1 MECHVLS
8 TEKNVM
14 LYKIVDELPI
24 QKSMDIFNLDD
35 DNLIEVLLGSFNDTV
50 SDLNPIVWSRIV
62 NDNSTTD
69 SIDTVV
75 NRLDY
80 GAYGLANSE
89 GRGPITVLKYNQNAK
104 TTISI
109 LFKPEFRLHTLALR
123 TPVDLLVDDTFV
135 YIYAAAFGCTSFAVL
150 ELILDP
156 EELKS
161 VSSDILP
168 WIRVPVWL
176 LFAVVASFKFYPIF
190 AAIRHSTPIIGP
202 VVGFLH
208 CGYLMSE
215 TLFELIQSKKDEDN
229 ENEQIEIKFIA
240 YLILINVPI
249 LVCFTILISYFL
261 YKGTMDTVNVI
272 RGVPY
277 KTKLNVIETVKGL
290 TTCGLLDTSRIKP
303 PVIKSKIAFET
314 NSLLSNADLL
324 FL

>member
-1 MECHVLS
+1 MKRL
-8 TEKNVM
+8 M
-14 LYKIVDELPI
+14 YDILLPI
-24 QKSMDIFNLDD
+24 QSIFDICLPTN
-35 DNLIEVLLGSFNDTV
+35 N
-50 SDLNPIVWSRIV
+50 R

-80 GAYGLANSE
+80 GAYGLAA
-89 GRGPITVLKYNQNAK
+89 GFVL
-104 TTISI
+104 I
-109 LFKPEFRLHTLALR
+109 LCCFNFDGKRWRPKFVI
-123 TPVDLLVDDTFV
+123 PVDLLVDDTFV

-190 AAIRHSTPIIGP
+190 AAIRHSTPIVGP

-208 CGYLMSE
+208 CGYLMSD

-277 KTKLNVIETVKGL
+277 KTKLNMKHSVINGYERQYVRWLLQKEEDRGTKLET
-290 TTCGLLDTSRIKP
+290 DS
-303 PVIKSKIAFET
+303 KS
-314 NSLLSNADLL
+314 L
-324 FL
+324 